1 MAIDELPQTEETLWI
16 RILGRAK
23 TQRQAI
29 LELLG
34 LPEEDARRSSVL
46 QLLVVWKVTIEGS
59 GAINNEEQALMATL
73 SQAYLEWERQT
84 EARGMQQGA
93 EREARSLVLRL
104 LNRRIGAL
112 PESVRSRINAL
123 SLHQLESLGEA
134 LLDFASLSDLEA
146 WLVEQGQ

>member
-146 WLVEQGQ
+146 WLVGQGQ

>member
-46 QLLVVWKVTIEGS
+46 QLLVGWKVTIEGS

-146 WLVEQGQ
+146 WLVGQGQ

>member
-1 MAIDELPQTEETLWI
+1 VAIDELPQTEETLWI

-46 QLLVVWKVTIEGS
+46 QLLVGWKVTIEGS

>member
-1 MAIDELPQTEETLWI
+1 VAIDELPQTEETLWI

>member
-1 MAIDELPQTEETLWI
+1 VAIDELPQTEETLWI

-46 QLLVVWKVTIEGS
+46 QLLVGWKVTIEGS

-146 WLVEQGQ
+146 WLVGQGQ

>member
-1 MAIDELPQTEETLWI
+1 VAIDELPQTEETLWI

-146 WLVEQGQ
+146 WLVGQGQ